1 MGTVAEFV
9 ATAPTDRDYL
19 RGIVLFGRNV
29 ASYKFALAR
38 SVLELAEEEREVVPL
53 SELAVPFSRHLCS
66 HLEHAPKQG
75 TSPSSRFLEMCTRFN
90 DGKIDE
96 SQLTDATVRLGFN
109 NVIDAFHN
117 LNGGDLPT
125 RFFHDDRKATV
136 PSIRITETAFDLAHT
151 GASDLIQEIEARWSL
166 VETAW
171 DLGFARSIV
180 EYDTTTGLLR
190 PSARRRPIT
199 SARPALNGYQKGRC
213 FYCYRPITITSG
225 DPDLADVDH
234 VFPHVLKMH
243 GLQNA
248 DGAWNLVLA
257 CKDCNRG
264 PSGKFDSTPHQVYVA
279 RLNRRNEYLIASHHP
294 LRETL
299 ISQTGTSREAR
310 RTWLQHAFDLSNLA
324 SAGQMWST
332 VPLGD
337 PTF

>member
-1 MGTVAEFV
+1 METVAEFV
-9 ATAPTDRDYL
+9 TTAPTDRDYL

-38 SVLELAEEEREVVPL
+38 SVLELAEEGQEVVPL
-53 SELAVPFSRHLCS
+53 GELAVPFSRHLCS
-66 HLEHAPKQG
+66 HLQRSPKQG
-75 TSPSSRFLEMCTRFN
+75 TSRSSRFLEMCTRFN
-90 DGKIDE
+90 AGEIDD
-96 SQLTDATVRLGFN
+96 SQLIDATVRLGFN

-117 LNGGDLPT
+117 LNGGELPIC
-125 RFFHDDRKATV
+125 FFHDDRKTAV
-136 PSIRITETAFDLAHT
+136 PSIRLTEAAFGLAST
-151 GASDLIQEIEARWSL
+151 GISDLVQEVEARWSL

-171 DLGFARSIV
+171 DLGFARSII
-180 EYDTTTGLLR
+180 EYDTATGLLR

-199 SARPALNGYQKGRC
+199 SARPALNGYQKGSC
-213 FYCYRPITITSG
+213 FYCYRPITIRSG
-225 DPDLADVDH
+225 APDLADVDH
-234 VFPHVLKMH
+234 VFPHVLKAH

-264 PSGKFDSTPHQVYVA
+264 PSGKFDSTPHRDYVE

-299 ISQTGTSREAR
+299 MSQTGASREAR
-310 RTWLQHAFDLSNLA
+310 RAWLQHAFDLSNLA
-324 SAGQMWST
+324 NVGQMWST
-332 VPLGD
+332 VSLGD